1 MYEGFKRQPPNPTGK
16 GEVPCGCM
24 AGVWGR
30 GGVHAH
36 MPMHIVVESVSVCL
50 SVWSQSLQERGVSLD
65 FHRSCQGNLSNDCLS
80 RAALGRHLAQHPD

>member
-1 MYEGFKRQPPNPTGK
+1 MGAWRE
-16 GEVPCGCM
+16 CG
-24 AGVWGR
+24 GG

-50 SVWSQSLQERGVSLD
+50 SVWSQSLQERGVSFD

-80 RAALGRHLAQHPD
+80 KAALSRHLAQHPD